1 MSSLVTLTSTGERFH
16 LLQAEWMPT
25 LQSHPVTPLQALW
38 HQRTGE
44 LARMGMDIFILQ
56 DEFQGSWMEAIDPP
70 QRSNRHNVL
79 LQSPQCILLH
89 HWLCQSD
96 LDVWTYI
103 GQKNIIEALIAT
115 HLNYVAEVIKK
126 ENTDDNKKKP
136 MLESLI
142 CTAAASYLDTPIGA
156 TTIDKELRAA
166 VAELPM
172 AFMIFVFAY
181 FGVGSPIVI
190 FAAFISLAKVLL
202 IRPIQE
208 RILPRLKDF
217 LTRYKCYPGQNS
229 WDKYL
234 LSASV
239 AFTNYR
245 ILHDLLHCSL
255 YIPAAADFY
264 ASEITG
270 MMMCTVACLTLATW
284 GHYRFDPKILIAL
297 MCVFNS

>member
-1 MSSLVTLTSTGERFH
+1 MSSKAAGWKPSILPSAPTGTMYFF
-16 LLQAEWMPT
+16 
-25 LQSHPVTPLQALW
+25 S
-38 HQRTGE
+38 
-44 LARMGMDIFILQ
+44 
-56 DEFQGSWMEAIDPP
+56 
-70 QRSNRHNVL
+70 
-79 LQSPQCILLH
+79 SPQCILLH

-103 GQKNIIEALIAT
+103 GQKNITEALIAT

-181 FGVGSPIVI
+181 FGVGSPFVI
-190 FAAFISLAKVLL
+190 FAAFISLAKVVL
-202 IRPIQE
+202 IRPIRE

-245 ILHDLLHCSL
+245 ILHNLLHCSL

-284 GHYRFDPKILIAL
+284 GHYRFDPKTLIAL